1 LSSGACNFAQV
12 FEEEQQE
19 IARQCAA
26 REVTVDL
33 EFDGR
38 PGTPVPDRLGIAF
51 SGGGIR
57 SACVGIGVMQRLAK
71 AGILK
76 QAHYLS
82 GISGGTYAMSW
93 LTAWTMRLRDFSIV
107 QGCLGNN
114 TNNGLPPEAD
124 ASPKYSRFLEP
135 DPLHY
140 LRRYS
145 SYLTPRMGLFSGDTF
160 AAISIYLRNLL
171 LNQVMLVAALVSVT
185 IMLQQITPTIGWA
198 SAFDK
203 CWLVV
208 GVSITIL
215 LFGVAAVLVWRA
227 LARLPESSTPGKKYP
242 AYVAMSCAWGI
253 ACLIWLMTPSW
264 YVTHPAALATD
275 WVVLGLGC
283 VGFVVSS
290 ALGARTKNSS
300 VEKGNATRVL
310 ALAFAWA
317 GAGGMVCLVDLAF
330 RAWLIASGSVYVTT
344 SYVILALPAILAAT
358 ALVSYLFIG
367 LLGNALPD
375 SQREWLARLT
385 AYLLAFAIVTAI
397 VLGVVLE
404 GPVFVSLLLHGLL
417 QPAWKT
423 KILAAILP
431 GGWLFVVVSGLI
443 GGKSAKTPSTGADA
457 SSRGLDFVVGIAPSV
472 FLAGLLMLVSW
483 GTHALVLAAKGS
495 TPHAEYLTSA
505 MWCPAKPP
513 AAPPACASAKS
524 CPATSPTAPAICW
537 RAPIFASYNLTG
549 QAAPA
554 TSKAR
559 EYLRNHP
566 FLILWAMATILALL
580 LGWRLDVNEFSMNLF
595 YRNRLVRTFLGAS
608 NKTRKP
614 SLFTGF
620 ASDDDVA
627 LKDLTFDNSFEGPY
641 PIWGTTLN
649 LTAGEDLAWQQRK
662 GASFIYSPLF
672 CGWDYVDSVTKPA
685 QPESP
690 TTDEDTQAVK
700 RPAEANLFGYRRTG
714 PKNGTLGYGGA
725 GGAPYIGTAMAASG
739 AAASPNMGFHTKPG
753 VAALL
758 AIFNV
763 RLGFWTGNP
772 RNPRT
777 WNRYAPGIW
786 YLVSELLGRANADDH
801 YVYLSDGGHFENLG
815 LYELVRRKV
824 RFIICSDADSDADF
838 TFGDLGNAVERCR
851 ADFGVEIRIKAQL
864 DMKLQKEPP
873 FRIAHYAIGTIDYPG
888 QPSGILLYLKSSLTN
903 DEPSDVL
910 GKRASDSAFPH
921 DTTADQ
927 FFEETMFEA
936 YRALGDHMVDVM
948 LTDNQLNVPPGS
960 QRNMVVDLFTAL
972 RAKTSAIKPA

>member
-1 LSSGACNFAQV
+1 LSSGAYNFAKV

-19 IARQCAA
+19 IANQCDA
-26 REVTVDL
+26 RHVAVDL
-33 EFDGR
+33 KFDGQ

-57 SACVGIGVMQRLAK
+57 SACVAIGVMQRLAQS
-71 AGILK
+71 GILK

-82 GISGGTYAMSW
+82 AISGGTYAMSW
-93 LTAWTMRLRDFSIV
+93 LTAWTKRLGDFSVV

-114 TNNGLPPEAD
+114 TNNGVPSKPAEPPQ
-124 ASPKYSRFLEP
+124 YSRFLEP
-135 DPLHY
+135 NPLHY

-145 SYLTPRMGLFSGDTF
+145 SYLIPQMGLFSGDTF

-185 IMLQQITPTIGWA
+185 IVLQQITPTIGWA
-198 SAFDK
+198 TALDT
-203 CWLVV
+203 CWLVIGISMTV
-208 GVSITIL
+208 V
-215 LFGVAAVLVWRA
+215 LFGVATVLVWRA
-227 LARLPESSTPGKKYP
+227 LARLPESHTPGKKYP
-242 AYVAMSCAWGI
+242 AYVAMGCAWGI

-264 YVTHPAALATD
+264 YVTHADSATD
-275 WVVLGLGC
+275 WIVLGLGV

-290 ALGARTKNSS
+290 VFGERTKNSS
-300 VEKGNATRVL
+300 VEKGKGTRALV
-310 ALAFAWA
+310 LAFAWT
-317 GAGGMVCLVDLAF
+317 GAGGAVCLVDMAF
-330 RAWLIASGSVYVTT
+330 RAWLIAFGSVYVTT
-344 SYVILALPAILAAT
+344 SYVILGLPAILVAT

-375 SQREWLARLT
+375 SQREWLARLSG
-385 AYLLAFAIVTAI
+385 YLLTFAAVTAL
-397 VLGVVLE
+397 VLGIVLE
-404 GPVFVSLLLHGLL
+404 GPAIVSLLLHGLQ

-423 KILAAILP
+423 KILAAVLP
-431 GGWLFVVVSGLI
+431 GGWLFVVASGLI
-443 GGKSAKTPSTGADA
+443 GGKSAKTPSTNADMP
-457 SSRGLDFVVGIAPSV
+457 SRSLEFVVGIAPPV

-483 GTHALVLAAKGS
+483 GTHALVLRAMGS
-495 TPHAEYLTSA
+495 TPPAEYLTSST
-505 MWCPAKPP
+505 WCHANHPA
-513 AAPPACASAKS
+513 
-524 CPATSPTAPAICW
+524 APAICW
-537 RAPIFASYNLTG
+537 TQPFVPHQLPHQGEPEAS
-549 QAAPA
+549 
-554 TSKAR
+554 KVR
-559 EYLRNHP
+559 ELLRDYP
-566 FLILWAMATILALL
+566 FLILWAMATALAGLL
-580 LGWRLDVNEFSMNLF
+580 AWRLDVNEFSMNLF

-608 NKTRKP
+608 NETRKP

-620 ASDDDVA
+620 ASDDDIA
-627 LKDLTFDNSFEGPY
+627 LQDLTLANSFQGPY

-662 GASFIYSPLF
+662 GASFIYTPLF
-672 CGWDYVDSVTKPA
+672 CGWDYVDPIA
-685 QPESP
+685 RPEQPESP
-690 TTDEDTQAVK
+690 ATDDDTEAVK
-700 RPAEANLFGYRRTG
+700 RPTDANLYGYRRTG
-714 PKNGTLGYGGA
+714 PQNGTPGYGGS

-739 AAASPNMGFHTKPG
+739 AAASPNMGFHTKRG

-824 RFIICSDADSDADF
+824 RFIICSDADADPTF

-864 DMKLQKEPP
+864 DMKLQNEPP
-873 FRIAHYAIGTIDYPG
+873 FRIAHYAIGSIDYPG
-888 QPSGILLYLKSSLTN
+888 QPPGLLLYLKSSLTN

-910 GKRASDSAFPH
+910 GTRAADTAFPH

-927 FFEETMFEA
+927 FFEETIFEA
-936 YRALGDHMVDVM
+936 YRALGEHMVDVM
-948 LTDNQLNVPPGS
+948 LADNKLNGPPDP
-960 QRNMVVDLFTAL
+960 QRNLVVDLFTAL

>member
-1 LSSGACNFAQV
+1 MSSGAYNFAKV

-19 IARQCAA
+19 IANQCDA
-26 REVTVDL
+26 RHVAVDL
-33 EFDGR
+33 KFDGQ
-38 PGTPVPDRLGIAF
+38 PGIPVPDRLGIAF

-57 SACVGIGVMQRLAK
+57 SACVAIGVMQRLAK

-76 QAHYLS
+76 QVHYLS
-82 GISGGTYAMSW
+82 AISGGTYAMSW
-93 LTAWTMRLRDFSIV
+93 LTAWTKRLGDFSVV

-114 TNNGLPPEAD
+114 TNNGLPPKAAE
-124 ASPKYSRFLEP
+124 SPQYSRFLEP
-135 DPLHY
+135 DSLHY
-140 LRRYS
+140 LRRYL

-185 IMLQQITPTIGWA
+185 VVLQQITPTIGWDTA
-198 SAFDK
+198 LETR
-203 CWLVV
+203 WLVI
-208 GVSITIL
+208 GVSMTVV

-242 AYVAMSCAWGI
+242 AYVAMGCAWGI

-264 YVTHPAALATD
+264 YLTHPADSTTD
-275 WVVLGLGC
+275 WIVFGLGI

-290 ALGARTKNSS
+290 VFGERTKNSS
-300 VEKGNATRVL
+300 VEKGKRTRAFTL
-310 ALAFAWA
+310 ALAWG
-317 GAGGMVCLVDLAF
+317 GAIGAVCLVDMAF

-344 SYVILALPAILAAT
+344 SYVILAFPAILVAT

-375 SQREWLARLT
+375 SQREWLARLSG
-385 AYLLAFAIVTAI
+385 YLLAFAAVTAI
-397 VLGVVLE
+397 VLGIVLE
-404 GPVFVSLLLHGLL
+404 GPAIVSLLLHGLQ

-423 KILAAILP
+423 KILAAVLP

-443 GGKSAKTPSTGADA
+443 GGKSTKTPSTNADT
-457 SSRGLDFVVGIAPSV
+457 SSRGLEFIVGIAPPI

-495 TPHAEYLTSA
+495 LTDHPS
-505 MWCPAKPP
+505 
-513 AAPPACASAKS
+513 
-524 CPATSPTAPAICW
+524 
-537 RAPIFASYNLTG
+537 LT
-549 QAAPA
+549 
-554 TSKAR
+554 
-559 EYLRNHP
+559 
-566 FLILWAMATILALL
+566 LWVMATALAGLL
-580 LGWRLDVNEFSMNLF
+580 AWRLDVNEFSMNLF

-608 NKTRKP
+608 NEARKP

-620 ASDDDVA
+620 ASDDDIA
-627 LKDLTFDNSFEGPY
+627 LQDLTFANSFQGPY

-662 GASFIYSPLF
+662 GASFIYTPLF
-672 CGWDYVDSVTKPA
+672 CGWDYVDPVARPT

-690 TTDEDTQAVK
+690 ATDDDTEAMM
-700 RPAEANLFGYRRTG
+700 RPTDANLYGYRRTG
-714 PKNGTLGYGGA
+714 PQNSTPGYSGVGGT
-725 GGAPYIGTAMAASG
+725 PYIGTAMAASG

-777 WNRYAPGIW
+777 WDRYAPGIW

-824 RFIICSDADSDADF
+824 RFIICSDADADPTF

-851 ADFGVEIRIKAQL
+851 ADFGVEIRIEAQL
-864 DMKLQKEPP
+864 DMKQQKEPP

-888 QPSGILLYLKSSLTN
+888 QPSGLLLYLKNSLTN

-910 GKRASDSAFPH
+910 GTRASDSAFPH

-936 YRALGDHMVDVM
+936 YRALGEHMVDVM
-948 LTDNQLNVPPGS
+948 LADNKLNGPPDWK
-960 QRNMVVDLFTAL
+960 RNIVVDLFTAL